1 MVGVRYMSLEIHKTL
16 VLSTAH
22 MTEADSNLLP
32 YADECGLVVYELDE
46 YGWMI
51 YVNDEYLRNESTPL
65 SLSELSDFSDGF
77 KQAIK
82 LAQDNDCEWL
92 RFDRDANT
100 VDELP
105 EYEW

>member
-1 MVGVRYMSLEIHKTL
+1 MSLEIHKVL

-22 MTEADSNLLP
+22 MTEGDSNLLP
-32 YADECGLVVYELDE
+32 YAEEYGLVVYEMDE
-46 YGWMI
+46 FGWMI
-51 YVNDEYLRNESTPL
+51 YVNDEYLQKVLPP
-65 SLSELSDFSDGF
+65 ELSDFSDGF

-82 LAQDNDCEWL
+82 LAQKNGCEWL

-100 VDELP
+100 VEQLP